1 MKDYNMTT
9 NYPDD
14 ELLSL
19 SGIQHFAFCP
29 RQWALIH
36 IEQLWAENV
45 LTVEGQFLHEKAD
58 DPFFTENRQG
68 VRTVRAAPVIS
79 RELGLQ
85 GVIDVLEIEGFKTDQ
100 EPRMTIIEYKRGRP
114 KPDER
119 DAVQVCAQAMCV
131 EEMQGVSMQF
141 GFLFYGQTR
150 RRVQVDYSPELR
162 ETVRQYAKQMHEI
175 YSSGKTPLAVSSKK
189 CRNCSMTDLCV
200 PDLAAKN
207 SSVSKYISKAI
218 AVIVNEESAAR
229 EGGGK

>member
-1 MKDYNMTT
+1 MYS
-9 NYPDD
+9 DD
-14 ELLSL
+14 DLLAL

-36 IEQLWAENV
+36 IEKLWAENV

-58 DPFFTENRQG
+58 DPFFAETRQG
-68 VRTVRAAPVIS
+68 VRTVRALPVIS

-85 GVIDVLEIEGFKTDQ
+85 GVIDVMEIADTGPGQTPQ
-100 EPRMTIIEYKRGRP
+100 MTIIEYKRGRP

-119 DAVQVCAQAMCV
+119 DEVQICAQAMCV
-131 EEMQGVSMQF
+131 EEMLGVSLQY

-162 ETVRQYAKQMHEI
+162 QKVKHYAAQMHEI
-175 YSSGKTPLAVSSKK
+175 YSSGKTPSAAGPKK
-189 CRNCSMTDLCV
+189 CRNCSMSDLCV
-200 PDLAAKN
+200 PELAAKT
-207 SSVSKYISKAI
+207 SQVRKYIAKNI
-218 AVIVNEESAAR
+218 AGIIKEESLAR